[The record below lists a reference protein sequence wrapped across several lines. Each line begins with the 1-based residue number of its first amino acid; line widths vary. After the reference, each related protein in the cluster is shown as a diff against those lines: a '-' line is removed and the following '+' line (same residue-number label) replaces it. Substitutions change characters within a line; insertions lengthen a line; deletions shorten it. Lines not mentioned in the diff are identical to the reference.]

1 MTKRRVVAGI
11 DGSPAAESAIRWAA
25 AEAAARGAELRLVH
39 AFVWPLFHVPVGPSD
54 MAPGLRAAA
63 DKIVR
68 ESVESARKFEPGIT
82 VEGLRADGFPAPLL
96 IQASAEADLVVIG
109 SRGLGV
115 TLGALIGST
124 GLDLTANA
132 HCPVVVIRPSETTA
146 AELDA
151 LPGPVVIGYDGS
163 SPSLKALDFGLEY
176 ARRHSLPVRVVAAR
190 QLADDTTAHDP
201 EAELRARDGGGNA
214 EIVRVAGH
222 PAEEILRLSA
232 DASLIVLGARGRGGF
247 AGMMLGSVSQTVL
260 HHATTPVAVIPA
272 ATAGG

>member
-11 DGSPAAESAIRWAA
+11 DGSPAAETAIRWAA
-25 AEAAARGAELRLVH
+25 TEAAARGAELRLVH

-54 MAPGLRAAA
+54 LAPGLRAAA

-68 ESVESARKFEPGIT
+68 ESVEAARKFEPGIA
-82 VEGLRADGFPAPLL
+82 VEGLRADGFPAPVL
-96 IQASAEADLVVIG
+96 IGASADADLVVIG

-132 HCPVVVIRPSETTA
+132 HCPVVVIRPGELTA
-146 AELDA
+146 TELDA
-151 LPGPVVIGYDGS
+151 PPGPVVIGYDGS

-176 ARRHSLPVRVVAAR
+176 ARRHNLPVRVVAAR
-190 QLADDTTAHDP
+190 QLADDATHDP
-201 EAELRARDGGGNA
+201 EAELRARDGGDNA
-214 EIVRVAGH
+214 EIVRVTGH
-222 PAEEILRLSA
+222 PAGEILRLSA

-247 AGMMLGSVSQTVL
+247 AGVRLGSVSQTVL

-272 ATAGG
+272 ATARG